1 MTKTSAFTRST
12 ADCLTQALLLATTL
26 CAFSAQAADQAVA
39 STTLHPIVSTWSW
52 TLFGGK
58 CRETFQY
65 RADNTMLS
73 TSAGAA
79 TQWTYNI
86 TASPD
91 AMGFYKLVEKP
102 VKTDGKK
109 DCSGDVVDVAGSE
122 VIKFIQMS
130 PTRDRFIACKDESL
144 DACFGPLGRIR

>member
-1 MTKTSAFTRST
+1 MTKTSATPRST

-26 CAFSAQAADQAVA
+26 CSFPAHAADQAGVSKA
-39 STTLHPIVSTWSW
+39 LHPIVSTWSW
-52 TLFGGK
+52 ALFGGK

-79 TQWTYNI
+79 TQWTYDI

-91 AMGFYKLVEKP
+91 ALGFYKIVEKP

-109 DCSGDVVDVAGSE
+109 DCSGDVVNTDGSE

-130 PTRDRFIACKDESL
+130 PTRDRFIACKAESL

>member
-1 MTKTSAFTRST
+1 M
-12 ADCLTQALLLATTL
+12 
-26 CAFSAQAADQAVA
+26 
-39 STTLHPIVSTWSW
+39 
-52 TLFGGK
+52 FGGK

-65 RADNTMLS
+65 RADNTMLG
-73 TSAGAA
+73 TSAGAT
-79 TQWTYNI
+79 TQWTYKI
-86 TASPD
+86 TAAPD

-109 DCSGDVVDVAGSE
+109 DCSGDVVDPAGGE

-130 PTRDRFIACKDESL
+130 PTRDRFIACKAESL